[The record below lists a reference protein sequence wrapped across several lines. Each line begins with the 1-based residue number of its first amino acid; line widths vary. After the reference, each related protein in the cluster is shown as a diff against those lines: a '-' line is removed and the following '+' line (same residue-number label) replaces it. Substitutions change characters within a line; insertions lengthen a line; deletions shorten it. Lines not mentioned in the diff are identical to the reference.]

1 MTETTLANLS
11 PAALKAA
18 MEGGTAEWGQWGS
31 AHHHQ
36 LYVEP
41 IGEEYPKRRRRLC
54 HCGCRRKVTHR
65 VAANG
70 VTLSVGCEMR
80 ATRTKREWTR

>member
-1 MTETTLANLS
+1 MADLSRLS
-11 PAALKAA
+11 PPALKAA
-18 MEGGTAEWGQWGS
+18 MEGGTASWGRWGS
-31 AHHHQ
+31 PRHHQ

-41 IGEEYPKRRRRLC
+41 IGAEWPMRRRHMCR
-54 HCGCRRKVTHR
+54 CGCRRKVTHR

-80 ATRTKREWTR
+80 ALRSKREMDRYA